1 MRKPSLQQLLNETQ
15 SETTTLKLPH
25 SAEIAPADEQ
35 LRKTEP
41 PKRVVH
47 KPGEVNIS
55 AYFPAEVKSALRLVQ
70 AKTGNNVKQCLAEAL
85 ADYFRKHNV
94 PVTVPLD
101 REEFGLPVGQA
112 GDSC

>member
-15 SETTTLKLPH
+15 SETTTFKLPP
-25 SAEIAPADEQ
+25 SAKIAPAGEQ
-35 LRKTEP
+35 WREP

-47 KPGEVNIS
+47 KSGEVNIS

-94 PVTVPLD
+94 PVTVPLA
-101 REEFGLPVGQA
+101 REEFRLPVGQA

>member
-1 MRKPSLQQLLNETQ
+1 MQKPNLQQLLNEAQ
-15 SETTTLKLPH
+15 SDTTTHKLPP
-25 SAEIAPADEQ
+25 SAKIAPAGEQ
-35 LRKTEP
+35 LRKT
-41 PKRVVH
+41 KRVVH

-101 REEFGLPVGQA
+101 REELPVGQA

>member
-1 MRKPSLQQLLNETQ
+1 MRKPSLQQLLNEAQ
-15 SETTTLKLPH
+15 SETTTLKLPP
-25 SAEIAPADEQ
+25 SAKIAPAPEPP
-35 LRKTEP
+35 RPVARAEP
-41 PKRVVH
+41 PKRMVH

-94 PVTVPLD
+94 PVTVPFD
-101 REEFGLPVGQA
+101 
-112 GDSC
+112 

>member
-1 MRKPSLQQLLNETQ
+1 LQQLLNEAQ
-15 SETTTLKLPH
+15 SETTTLKLPP
-25 SAEIAPADEQ
+25 SAKIAPAGEQ

-55 AYFPAEVKSALRLVQ
+55 AYFPAGVKSALRLVQ

>member
-1 MRKPSLQQLLNETQ
+1 MRKPNLQQLLNDEAQ
-15 SETTTLKLPH
+15 SETTPLRLPP
-25 SAEIAPADEQ
+25 SARIAPAGEQ

-101 REEFGLPVGQA
+101 ERSS
-112 GDSC
+112 DCR

>member
-1 MRKPSLQQLLNETQ
+1 MQKPNLQQLLNEAQ
-15 SETTTLKLPH
+15 SDTTPHKL
-25 SAEIAPADEQ
+25 AKIAPAGEQ
-35 LRKTEP
+35 LRKNEP

-101 REEFGLPVGQA
+101 REELPVGQA